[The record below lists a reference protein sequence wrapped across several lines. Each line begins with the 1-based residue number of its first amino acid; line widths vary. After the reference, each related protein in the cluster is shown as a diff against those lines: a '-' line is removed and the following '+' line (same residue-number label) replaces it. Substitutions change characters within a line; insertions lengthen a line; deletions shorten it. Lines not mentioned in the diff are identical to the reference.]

1 MQTTTPSTRIGRI
14 LLALLILTLS
24 PLAWTHSSPLD
35 IQTAHAQ
42 GGPVNIITNADFEGG
57 VFTDSRGFQVPDNW
71 SFETCE
77 GVENATVDLD
87 NSQWADG
94 VNSTR
99 VDTGPI
105 RNTGCLGPNMRQT
118 ANCTGSSQTSLDCNF
133 SFPLIAQSILAFCMG
148 MSGTGNTLSVSDT
161 QGNAFSIKQEVNTNV
176 HIACGYSTTYTSS
189 GSDLVTLTFQSNTF
203 TDFAVVYEVA
213 PDSTNHQITV
223 APVSD
228 SGPCT
233 GTGSGLNLACD
244 TQVAASGPPFIFS
257 MAASTTP
264 MGTYSAGNN
273 FVKTTIAAT
282 GNAQYSNSSLVAN
295 TSCMSSG
302 TNSVSYGVVC
312 VFLRNARFSN
322 RTVGFSQFRQSTQGV
337 GYNITQLT
345 DDPAGFS
352 FWFKLQP
359 DNSNGMA
366 GFEIRIFGAEALAEL
381 DYAIN
386 PDPSVGMFQN
396 NTSNHS
402 LLFYGYQPGQ
412 WYHFSRNLRAD
423 WLAPMGPANTPL
435 NLNYNFTL
443 IQFQGF
449 ATKTGTTIKS
459 ETFWLDNVRVYEGA
473 GQVPPDNQQLPQ
485 IRFTDTTGYDVSN
498 KISFT
503 ILDPSGNTVPY
514 TYGKIVPPG
523 NYLLEASYEGH
534 QTYKATLSFTNT
546 NSIPLQM
553 LPLDQNKTAY
563 LAVNGTATGMAVFG
577 NSQTRVTFTFSGT
590 GPYQVLVDLPFKP
603 LFVERNGAR
612 LSDTDWTYNATSKT
626 LSITTP
632 AAGTFDVVLQQV
644 STDFLT
650 IAVISGIVAAAVIII
665 AGVLLVRRRRLR
677 RGRVSKIPLSNTKR
691 RRR

>member
-203 TDFAVVYEVA
+203 TDFAVVYDVA

-396 NTSNHS
+396 NTSTHS

-423 WLAPMGPANTPL
+423 WMRPMGPGNMAL
-435 NLNYNFTL
+435 ALDHNFTL
-443 IQFQGF
+443 VQFEGL
-449 ATKTGTTIKS
+449 AIGSGTTAKA
-459 ETFWLDNVRVYEGA
+459 ETFWLDDVRAYVGTGQPPVGA
-473 GQVPPDNQQLPQ
+473 LFPENSVPNGNLTFNNPVNSLQITQQDNKALTFKVQGIIGVTYSITADVPVKPTLIQLN
-485 IRFTDTTGYDVSN
+485 GYDLAQDFNWKYYPSQATITLTASTNGDTFSLYFEQPQRLPTVQFVDATGFSVDN
-498 KISFT
+498 KVTFR
-503 ILDPSGNTVPY
+503 ILDPAGNQIQYSYGRTVPD
-514 TYGKIVPPG
+514 G
-523 NYLLEASYEGH
+523 NYLLEAYYDGF
-534 QTYKATLSFTNT
+534 QVYKA
-546 NSIPLQM
+546 PL
-553 LPLDQNKTAY
+553 
-563 LAVNGTATGMAVFG
+563 
-577 NSQTRVTFTFSGT
+577 
-590 GPYQVLVDLPFKP
+590 
-603 LFVERNGAR
+603 
-612 LSDTDWTYNATSKT
+612 
-626 LSITTP
+626 
-632 AAGTFDVVLQQV
+632 
-644 STDFLT
+644 
-650 IAVISGIVAAAVIII
+650 
-665 AGVLLVRRRRLR
+665 
-677 RGRVSKIPLSNTKR
+677 
-691 RRR
+691 